1 MTEQAI
7 EIVTPDG
14 TSDGYL
20 YSSPGAAKPGVIC
33 LPDIGGIRESIRA
46 IAQRIADAGYTVLLP
61 NPFYRTSRTPL
72 FSFKIEFGEE
82 RTMKRLGEL
91 AGPLTPEAS
100 ARDGSAYVDYMIA
113 QTLVKPGP
121 LGVVGHCFTGSLALR
136 YAAARPDMIAA
147 AASFHGGRL
156 YTDAPTSPHLVLP
169 TVKAR
174 LYFGHAD
181 KDTSMPATAIQKLDD
196 ALEKWGGRYQSELY
210 PNAFHGWT
218 HPDAP
223 VYNKDAAE
231 RAFTKLSELFSGE
244 LVKP

>member
-1 MTEQAI
+1 
-7 EIVTPDG
+7 V
-14 TSDGYL
+14 
-20 YSSPGAAKPGVIC
+20 AKPGVIC
-33 LPDIGGIRESIRA
+33 LPDIGGIRETIRA

-72 FSFKIEFGEE
+72 FSFKVEFGEE

-100 ARDGSAYVDYMIA
+100 ARDGSAYVDYL
-113 QTLVKPGP
+113 TKHPSVKQGP
-121 LGVVGHCFTGSLALR
+121 LGVVGHCFTGSVALR
-136 YAAARPDMIAA
+136 YAAARPDMIAV

-156 YTDAPTSPHLVLP
+156 FTDAPTSPHLVLP
-169 TVKAR
+169 SVKAR

-181 KDTSMPATAIQKLDD
+181 KDNSMPAASIAKLDE
-196 ALEKWGGRYQSELY
+196 ALASWGGRFYSELY
-210 PNAFHGWT
+210 AGAYHGWT

-231 RAFTKLSELFSGE
+231 RAFAKLSDVLAAELR
-244 LVKP
+244 

>member
-20 YSSPGAAKPGVIC
+20 YATPGVAKPGVIC
-33 LPDIGGIRESIRA
+33 LPDIVGIRESIRG

-61 NPFYRTSRTPL
+61 NLFYRTSRTPL
-72 FSFKIEFGEE
+72 FSFKVEFGEE

-91 AGPLTPEAS
+91 AGPLTPEAI
-100 ARDGSAYVDYMIA
+100 ARDGSAYVDFMTS
-113 QTLVKPGP
+113 QETVEPGP
-121 LGVVGHCFTGSLALR
+121 LGVVGHCFTGSVALR

-147 AASFHGGRL
+147 VASFHGGRL

-169 TVKAR
+169 SVKAR

-181 KDTSMPATAIQKLDD
+181 KDNSMPAAAIQKLDD
-196 ALEKWGGRYQSELY
+196 ALQAWGGRFESELY
-210 PNAFHGWT
+210 PGALHGWT

-223 VYNKDAAE
+223 IYNKDAAE
-231 RAFTKLSELFSGE
+231 RAFGKLSELFASE
-244 LVKP
+244 LR